1 MLCNLPKTT
10 TITARAAVLAVGFQA
25 CMAIILLAS
34 AIIFHLWHVTGMEMI
49 GPQHRLIVGIVINLF
64 WATGFLL
71 LIAIGYLIRTWKY
84 LHLATSLPTLLFIS
98 YYWQVFDSCLVEG
111 VRSLFL

>member
-1 MLCNLPKTT
+1 
-10 TITARAAVLAVGFQA
+10 
-25 CMAIILLAS
+25 
-34 AIIFHLWHVTGMEMI
+34 MI